1 MTIERDRMSAQID
14 HPKRHLVTAQEYLRM
29 GETGVFAPDAR
40 LELIEGEI
48 FEMAPIGP
56 PHAAAV
62 RTLTELMYER
72 VGRRATVSVQAP
84 LIAGQLSVPE
94 PDLALLKPRSDRY
107 ASAHPGRA
115 DVMLV
120 IEVADT
126 TLRADLETKV
136 PLYARAAVPEVWVVA
151 VGERAVHVFREPGI
165 NGYRKTLVARQ
176 EDEITAV
183 ELPGARL
190 RVAEIFPR

>member
-1 MTIERDRMSAQID
+1 MSAQID

-62 RTLTELMYER
+62 RTLTERMYQR
-72 VGRRATVSVQAP
+72 AGKRATVSVQAP

-94 PDLALLKPRSDRY
+94 PDLALLKPRSDKY
-107 ASAHPGRA
+107 ATAHPGRA
-115 DVMLV
+115 DVILV

-136 PLYARAAVPEVWVVA
+136 PLYACAGVPEVWVVA
-151 VGERAVHVFREPGI
+151 VGERAIYVFREPGI
-165 NGYRKTLVARQ
+165 NGYRKSVVAKG
-176 EDEITAV
+176 EDQLTPLG
-183 ELPGARL
+183 LPGVHI
-190 RVAEIFPR
+190 RVAEIFPQ

>member
-1 MTIERDRMSAQID
+1 MSAQIH

-62 RTLTELMYER
+62 RALTELMYER
-72 VGRRATVSVQAP
+72 VGQRATVSVQAP
-84 LIAGQLSVPE
+84 VMTGQLSVPE
-94 PDLALLKPRSDRY
+94 PDLALLKPRSDKY

-115 DVMLV
+115 DVLLV

-126 TLRADLETKV
+126 TLGADLETKV
-136 PLYARAAVPEVWVVA
+136 PLYARGGVPEVWVVD
-151 VGERAVHVFREPGI
+151 VGKRAVHVFREPGI
-165 NGYRKTLVARQ
+165 KGYRKVTIAQ
-176 EDEITAV
+176 GDDELAWI
-183 ELPGARL
+183 ELPQVRL
-190 RVAEIFPR
+190 RVAEIFPE

>member
-1 MTIERDRMSAQID
+1 MSAQID

-29 GETGVFAPDAR
+29 GVTGVFSPDAR

-62 RTLTELMYER
+62 RTLTQLMFQR
-72 VGRRATVSVQAP
+72 VGKTALVSVQAP
-84 LIAGQLSVPE
+84 LVAGQLSVPQ
-94 PDLALLKPRSDRY
+94 PDVALLRPRSDNY
-107 ASAHPGRA
+107 ASAHPGHT

-126 TLRADLETKV
+126 TLGMDLEAKV
-136 PLYARAAVPEVWVVA
+136 PMYARSAVPEVWVVA
-151 VGERAVHVFREPGI
+151 VEERAVHVFREPAV
-165 NGYRKTLVARQ
+165 NGYRPAFVAKGEQ
-176 EDEITAV
+176 ELTPV
-183 ELPGARL
+183 MLPQARL
-190 RVAEIFPR
+190 RVAEIFPK

>member
-1 MTIERDRMSAQID
+1 
-14 HPKRHLVTAQEYLRM
+14 
-29 GETGVFAPDAR
+29 
-40 LELIEGEI
+40 
-48 FEMAPIGP
+48 
-56 PHAAAV
+56 
-62 RTLTELMYER
+62 MYER
-72 VGRRATVSVQAP
+72 VGKRATMSVQAP

-136 PLYARAAVPEVWVVA
+136 PLYGRSGVPEVWVVA
-151 VGERAVHVFREPGI
+151 VGESAVHVFREPGI
-165 NGYRKTLVARQ
+165 NGYRKTFVANG
-176 EDEITAV
+176 EDELTPLV
-183 ELPGARL
+183 QPGVRL
-190 RVAEIFPR
+190 RVAEIFPQ

>member
-1 MTIERDRMSAQID
+1 MSAQID
-14 HPKRHLVTAQEYLRM
+14 SPKRHLVTAQEYLRM

-62 RTLTELMYER
+62 RTLTSLMYQR
-72 VGRRATVSVQAP
+72 VGQQAIVSVQAP

-94 PDLALLKPRSDRY
+94 PDLALLKPRPDNY

-115 DVMLV
+115 EVMLV

-126 TLRADLETKV
+126 TLAMDLETKV
-136 PLYARAAVPEVWVVA
+136 PLYARGGVPEVWVVA
-151 VGERAVHVFREPGI
+151 VEQRAVHVFRDPGMK
-165 NGYRKTLVARQ
+165 GYRTTFVAKG
-176 EDEITAV
+176 EDELTAA
-183 ELPGARL
+183 ELPQMRL
-190 RVAEIFPR
+190 RVAEVFPT

>member
-1 MTIERDRMSAQID
+1 MSAQID

-62 RTLTELMYER
+62 RALTRLIYER
-72 VGRRATVSVQAP
+72 AGTRATVSVQAP
-84 LIAGQLSVPE
+84 LVAGQLSVPE
-94 PDLALLKPRSDRY
+94 PDLALLRPRSDEY
-107 ASAHPGRA
+107 ASGHPGRA

-126 TLRADLETKV
+126 SLRADLETKV
-136 PLYARAAVPEVWVVA
+136 PLYARAGVPEVWVVA

-165 NGYRKTLVARQ
+165 NGYHKSVVARGQ
-176 EDEITAV
+176 DELTPLG
-183 ELPGARL
+183 LPEVRL